1 LRSGDVLEG
10 IEVVRIMSHIVGS
23 IHKRKVYKGRLPCIS
38 MVKQIVIR
46 VDDDLFKK
54 AQKKKERHSD
64 TWEDVVKFYVVMR
77 GGE

>member
-1 LRSGDVLEG
+1 
-10 IEVVRIMSHIVGS
+10 
-23 IHKRKVYKGRLPCIS
+23 

>member
-1 LRSGDVLEG
+1 
-10 IEVVRIMSHIVGS
+10 
-23 IHKRKVYKGRLPCIS
+23 

-54 AQKKKERHSD
+54 AVKKKERHFD
-64 TWEDVVKFYVVMR
+64 TWLDVVKFYVVMR